1 MVCEYTFGE
10 FGASCGLILSFRGYL
25 GFLLGLVFGYLS
37 IWGLFLQN
45 LVVFGVLEFGGW
57 REFCVLRFLVD
68 TCGEFLVFFLFWYSD
83 MVGWE
88 IWACRGLFEV
98 SCFWVGFLLGG
109 ATVHCG

>member
-1 MVCEYTFGE
+1 LGE

-25 GFLLGLVFGYLS
+25 GVLLQLVIRYLS

-57 REFCVLRFLVD
+57 REFCGLRFLVD
-68 TCGEFLVFFLFWYSD
+68 TCGEFLVLFLFWYSD

-88 IWACRGLFEV
+88 IEACRGLFEV
-98 SCFWVGFLLGG
+98 FVFGLVFYWGG